1 MSSKK
6 TARQPEDESPNLR
19 PYQAPRMDSTNESQ
33 VPGTEGYAEPGAMPN
48 QQCQETPPP
57 AASAQAGPAMPAGP
71 PPPPPAPQ
79 PGPAAADASGT
90 AQMLASLVHMFSMQQ
105 QAMATSQQ
113 QMHTFMAQQAQF
125 QHEMYE
131 MQSRANRQKQKAN
144 QPKFHGRADDDLE
157 LWLFHIEEHFAA
169 VMTHDSLTW
178 SSHFWA

>member
-113 QMHTFMAQQAQF
+113 QMHTFMAQHAQF

-131 MQSRANRQKQKAN
+131 
-144 QPKFHGRADDDLE
+144 
-157 LWLFHIEEHFAA
+157 
-169 VMTHDSLTW
+169 
-178 SSHFWA
+178 